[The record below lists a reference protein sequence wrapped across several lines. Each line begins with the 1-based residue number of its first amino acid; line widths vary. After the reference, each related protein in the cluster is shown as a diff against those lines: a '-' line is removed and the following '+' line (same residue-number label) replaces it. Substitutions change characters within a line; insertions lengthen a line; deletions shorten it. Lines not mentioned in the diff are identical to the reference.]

1 MRITLALIF
10 ALLLALVVTIFAVQ
24 NNETTNIT
32 FLIWEAK
39 GSLALVLMITFAS
52 GILIGLLVSA
62 PGTFK
67 RRRQLSDLKKHMQ
80 SLEKD
85 LAAAFQPSAPAP
97 EDEPAVEPEAG
108 PEVEVEN
115 DLDQKPPNSA
125 EGQDL

>member
-1 MRITLALIF
+1 MRLTLALIL

-24 NNETTNIT
+24 NNETTDIA

-67 RRRQLSDLKKHMQ
+67 RRRQLSDLKKNMQ

-85 LAAAFQPSAPAP
+85 LEAAFQPSVPAP
-97 EDEPAVEPEAG
+97 EDEPTVEPEAE
-108 PEVEVEN
+108 PEVDVEVKD
-115 DLDQKPPNSA
+115 DLDPEPSSSA
-125 EGQDL
+125 EG